1 MTFDLSSLVASLP
14 SQQDQKRREGMEQRR
29 KQLKAEVQ
37 DDSVLC
43 TPDPRTLNSMSQ
55 CMYMIRCIE
64 RGFSKQQIT
73 DLFFG
78 DEFAVKMIA
87 NVIGVHHLVD
97 KDKDG
102 NWERTDKAS
111 HVIGTE
117 KQ

>member
-29 KQLKAEVQ
+29 KQLMAEVQ

-43 TPDPRTLNSMSQ
+43 IPDPRTLNSMSQ

-64 RGFSKQQIT
+64 RGLTKQQIV

-78 DEFAVKMIA
+78 DEFAVKMIS

-97 KDKDG
+97 QDKDG
-102 NWERTDKAS
+102 NWERTDKAANAM
-111 HVIGTE
+111 GME
-117 KQ
+117 KK